1 MSGLIEKLDR
11 TDLKI
16 LKTLQEDGC
25 ISNLDLSNKIGLS
38 PTPTFERV
46 KKMEKL
52 KIIKGYHAEVDTQ
65 LLGLGIETF
74 MLVSLAQW
82 KGVSVDNFIKQI
94 DQIDEIIECYRIT
107 GSYDYLL
114 KIIVKDINAYEKL
127 AMEKIRNIKEIGQ
140 IQSMVILSAI
150 KKSKVMPLPYEKEKK

>member
-1 MSGLIEKLDR
+1 MAGLIDKLDK

-52 KIIKGYHAEVDTQ
+52 KIIKGYHAELDTN

-82 KGVSVDNFIKQI
+82 KGVSVDNFVKQI
-94 DQIDEIIECYRIT
+94 DDIDEVVECYRIT

-114 KIIVKDINAYEKL
+114 KIIVKDIAAYEVL
-127 AMEKIRNIKEIGQ
+127 AMEKIRKIKEIGQ

-150 KKSKVMPLPYEKEKK
+150 KKSKVVPLPYGKEK